1 MNYEELIY
9 TARKAQEMA
18 YVPYSG
24 FKVGAALLTNS
35 GKVFTGANIENASY
49 GLTVCAER
57 VAIFK
62 ALTEGEREFSALAIT
77 GSGKGYIIPCGA
89 CLQVMAE
96 FNQNLRILRADENNK
111 FVQDLLKDLLP
122 QTFNLTQ

>member
-1 MNYEELIY
+1 MNYEELILI
-9 TARKAQEMA
+9 ARKAQEMA
-18 YVPYSG
+18 YAPYSG
-24 FKVGAALLTNS
+24 FKVGAALLAGS
-35 GKVFTGANIENASY
+35 GRVFTGANIENASY

-62 ALTEGEREFSALAIT
+62 ALTEGEKDFSVLAVA

-96 FNQNLRILRADENNK
+96 FNLDLTILRADENNN
-111 FVQDLLKDLLP
+111 FISNLLRDLLP
-122 QTFNLTQ
+122 QAFNLVK